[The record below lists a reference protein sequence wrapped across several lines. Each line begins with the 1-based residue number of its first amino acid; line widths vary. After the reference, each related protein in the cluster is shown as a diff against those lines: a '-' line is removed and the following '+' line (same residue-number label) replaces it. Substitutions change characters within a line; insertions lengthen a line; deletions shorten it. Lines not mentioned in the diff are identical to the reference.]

1 MSVIDM
7 LTVSPCNKL
16 NSGGG
21 IIGVPVKKVVMLG
34 TVLLVVNH
42 FLRLSNSLDISE
54 VEESALNINF
64 PALNMEH

>member
-1 MSVIDM
+1 MPVIDM
-7 LTVSPCNKL
+7 LTMSPCNKL

-34 TVLLVVNH
+34 TELLEVNH
-42 FLRLSNSLDISE
+42 FLRLSNSRDISE
-54 VEESALNINF
+54 VEELALNINS